1 MKTKNVKVYVGC
13 GPNRKEGYVGCDIRV
28 LDSVD
33 VVCKSWELSDNFEK
47 VHQIYSRHMLEHLT
61 FKEVEATLSDWHKC
75 LEIGGGIHLVVPF
88 LDFHIEQW
96 KKAEWSESTSQEKWS
111 DASWS
116 MAGFYGWQRECDP
129 KADNYN
135 STYWDVHKSGFNVQN
150 MTFIL
155 QKAGFS
161 EIEISIFDQCH
172 LIAKATKSETPVDS
186 NGISDQPTLNKI
198 KKVVFGKVSEEEGD
212 GKTLLFDKTS
222 LNLEPWNLSRKFHTS
237 LDSIECE
244 KTLEFMTTMEVDSCL
259 TDWHRALVI
268 GGKVTFT
275 VPNTDYFAKI
285 WLQAEW
291 TEEDLHNPDSPGR
304 TSRSGL
310 YGEQSKGNPKV
321 ENYDPSHFDIVKT
334 PFNEKYLTFLL
345 HRAGFDSIK
354 IERPNPQILLAR
366 AVRSMDRA
374 ERQVAPEI
382 EQIRKDH
389 RERYEFA
396 ATRLNEGDEVLDFAC
411 GVGYG
416 AKILSNYNLAKYITA
431 CDINNEALE
440 YAKCHYASEKIR
452 YLAND
457 ALNATLPKECFDL
470 AISFETIEHLE
481 KPKRFLLSIQ
491 HSLKKNGILICS
503 VPNELFTPF
512 DKRNYP
518 YHFRHYTLPEMKT
531 LLKECGFFLA
541 ETFCQKDLANPE
553 IKEGGDGSFLILIA
567 TKE

>member
-1 MKTKNVKVYVGC
+1 
-13 GPNRKEGYVGCDIRV
+13 
-28 LDSVD
+28 
-33 VVCKSWELSDNFEK
+33 
-47 VHQIYSRHMLEHLT
+47 MLEHLT
-61 FKEVEATLSDWHKC
+61 FKEVEATLNDWHKC
-75 LEIGGGIHLVVPF
+75 LEVGGGIHLVVPF

-96 KKAEWSESTSQEKWS
+96 KKAEWSESTLSEKWS
-111 DASWS
+111 DATWS

-135 STYWDVHKSGFNVQN
+135 STYWDVHKSGFNIQN

-155 QKAGFS
+155 QRAGFS
-161 EIEISIFDQCH
+161 EIELSIFDECH
-172 LIAKATKSETPVDS
+172 LIAKATKTETPVDS
-186 NGISDQPTLNKI
+186 SGISLPQTVTKI
-198 KKVVFGKVSEEEGD
+198 KKVVFGKVSKEAVDE
-212 GKTLLFDKTS
+212 KTLLFEKTK
-222 LNLEPWNLSRKFHTS
+222 LNLEAWNLSRCFQSS

-244 KTLEFMTTMEVDSCL
+244 RTLEFMTTMEVDSCL

-268 GGKVTFT
+268 GGKVTLT

-285 WLQAEW
+285 WLEAEW
-291 TEEDLHNPDSPGR
+291 TEADLLNPDSSGR
-304 TSRSGL
+304 LSRSGL

-321 ENYDPSHFDIVKT
+321 DNYDPSYFDIIKT

-345 HRAGFDSIK
+345 HRAGFDSIV
-354 IERPNPQILLAR
+354 IERPNPQTLLAR
-366 AVRSMDRA
+366 AVKSMDKA

-382 EQIRKDH
+382 QQIRTDH
-389 RERYEFA
+389 RKRYEFA
-396 ATRLNEGDEVLDFAC
+396 ATRLKKGDEVLDFAC
-411 GVGYG
+411 GIGYG
-416 AKILSNYNLAKYITA
+416 AKILSNLHLGNKITA
-431 CDINNEALE
+431 CDLNENALE
-440 YAKCHYASEKIR
+440 YANIHYASESIN
-452 YLAND
+452 YLKND

-491 HSLKKNGILICS
+491 HSLKKDGILICS

-512 DKRNYP
+512 DKRIYP